1 MVGEIDTFS
10 PFTHGRGEEDAQD
23 LSDLQGHDAGQHGG
37 VEVLEEDENGWDELD
52 VLKGSDDFASDDK
65 NGNNDD
71 ESSGKNGQIGQNLRR
86 DFEKDIV
93 ENEMINFFSE
103 RA

>member
-37 VEVLEEDENGWDELD
+37 VEVLEEDENG
-52 VLKGSDDFASDDK
+52 
-65 NGNNDD
+65 
-71 ESSGKNGQIGQNLRR
+71 
-86 DFEKDIV
+86 
-93 ENEMINFFSE
+93 
-103 RA
+103 